1 MSRRAARV
9 TLVGSA
15 IALAGCGGVA
25 ASSQSA
31 TPCPPASL
39 PASLLRVDD
48 LPIAGFTVTEAAH
61 PVDVAE
67 LVGGDVAAAA
77 ALHGDGLVAAA
88 LARYFRQGIAL
99 DTANGPVDVIVD
111 AARFPDAAAAA
122 RAYDQTVARRDA
134 GPGVA
139 PVSTGPI
146 ADSAHGDIT
155 LSSPAGG
162 TPLVQYTITFRA
174 GAVLNS
180 VTVRG
185 RQGGT
190 GVGDAV
196 VLALRQAR
204 RQCGASPRAGA

>member
-1 MSRRAARV
+1 MSPRAARA
-9 TLVGSA
+9 TLVGA
-15 IALAGCGGVA
+15 VIALAGCGGAA

-31 TPCPPASL
+31 PPCPPASL
-39 PASLLRVDD
+39 PSSLLGVDD
-48 LPIAGFTVTEAAH
+48 LPVAGFTVVEAAH
-61 PVDVAE
+61 PVDVTA
-67 LVGGDVAAAA
+67 LVGGAGAAAA
-77 ALHGDGLVAAA
+77 ALRSDGLVSAA
-88 LARYFRQGIAL
+88 LAHYFRQGIAL

-111 AARFPDAAAAA
+111 AAQFPDAAAAG

-134 GPGVA
+134 EPGAAV
-139 PVSTGPI
+139 VSTGPI
-146 ADSAHGDIT
+146 GDSAHGDIT
-155 LSSPAGG
+155 LTAPAGG
-162 TPLVQYTITFRA
+162 TPVVQYTVTFRA

-204 RQCGASPRAGA
+204 RQCGASP